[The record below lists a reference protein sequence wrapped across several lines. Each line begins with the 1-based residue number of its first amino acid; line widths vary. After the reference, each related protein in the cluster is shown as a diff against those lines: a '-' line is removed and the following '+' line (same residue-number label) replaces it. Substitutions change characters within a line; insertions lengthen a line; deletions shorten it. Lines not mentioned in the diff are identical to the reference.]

1 MSARHLALTGV
12 VTLMFSGC
20 WAFLDFGT
28 FALSKKAIT
37 PDDAAT
43 LVMCYAI
50 ISAALT
56 IGISAILPKDGEK

>member
-1 MSARHLALTGV
+1 MSARRWALTGV
-12 VTLMFSGC
+12 VIIAFAGC
-20 WAFLDFGT
+20 CTFLDFGT

-43 LVMCYAI
+43 LVMCYAV

-56 IGISAILPKDGEK
+56 IGVSAMLPKE